1 MPKASLDD
9 GEFGWIAGRLFQ
21 ITDAQVVMEYHLS
34 LIGLVLAAK
43 DVQQRAF
50 ARAVLRDE
58 SNFLSLSDA
67 EAKVMEE
74 RLVANASRQILNL

>member
-1 MPKASLDD
+1 
-9 GEFGWIAGRLFQ
+9 
-21 ITDAQVVMEYHLS
+21 MEYHLS

-43 DVQQRAF
+43 NVQQRAF
-50 ARAVLRDE
+50 ARAVLGDE
-58 SNFLSLSDA
+58 SHLLPLSDA